1 MTYLKHFLA
10 GDKFDLFNVVSKG
23 LKRKKLEQSVRVS
36 GWDTG
41 AEHEGNVRSAHF
53 SNVDLPDVWDSA
65 MQTDSEVSYNHL
77 TGG

>member
-1 MTYLKHFLA
+1 MKHFLA

-23 LKRKKLEQSVRVS
+23 LKRKKLEQSVGFS

-41 AEHEGNVRSAHF
+41 AQHEGNVSNAHF
-53 SNVDLPDVWDSA
+53 SKVDLSA
-65 MQTDSEVSYNHL
+65 MQIDSEVSCNCL